1 MSLNNNGNLLIIVI
15 FLPQAYI
22 LKQDQPGYLHGIF
35 V

>member
-1 MSLNNNGNLLIIVI
+1 MSLNNNDNLFIIVI

-22 LKQDQPGYLHGIF
+22 LKQDQAGYLHGVF